1 MNAWLGRAVS
11 VRIELPA
18 WSFVKRRAD
27 GAVDLVSPL
36 PCPWAYGALPEV
48 AGGDGD
54 PLDAIVLDVSGR
66 RGESVPTI
74 VQGVVRFT
82 DAGQIDDKLV
92 CAQRPPTARERA
104 AVVGFLRGF
113 AAVKR
118 GVQRLRGRRGETRVG
133 EVVWA

>member
-1 MNAWLGRAVS
+1 MNAWLGRAVN
-11 VRIELPA
+11 VRVELPA

-54 PLDAIVLDVSGR
+54 PLDAIVLDVSVP
-66 RGESVPTI
+66 RGESVATR

-82 DAGQIDDKLV
+82 DAGQVDDKLV
-92 CAQRPPTARERA
+92 CANRPPSARERA
-104 AVVGFLRGF
+104 AVVGFLRGY

-118 GVQRLRGRRGETRVG
+118 VVNRLRGRRGETCVG
-133 EVVWA
+133 QASWA